1 MNVGGAYLLAAGRG
15 KRAGGP
21 KAWILSD
28 GKSLL
33 ERQISFLFRLFKPEE
48 ITVAIQ
54 KEWLGRCRSIDPRVA
69 WVPVDPDAPM
79 LASFQALLKAAPPKS
94 WFSLHHVDMP
104 VWSETLFRVLFER
117 VSNAAAEAVVPVF
130 EKHGGHPVLLSPE
143 LAGPLG
149 KLDPAKDRLDQW
161 LHTRKLKRTPVPFR
175 CVLENRNS

>member
-1 MNVGGAYLLAAGRG
+1 MSVGRAYLLAAGRG

-33 ERQISFLFRLFKPEE
+33 ERQVSFLSRLFKPNE
-48 ITVAIQ
+48 VAITIQ
-54 KEWLGRCRSIDPRVA
+54 SDWLERCRSIDPRIV
-69 WVPVDPDAPM
+69 WTPVDPDAPI
-79 LASFQALLKAAPPKS
+79 LASLQALLKASPPKS
-94 WFSLHHVDMP
+94 WFSFHHVDMP
-104 VWSETLFRVLFER
+104 VWSEALFQTLFART
-117 VSNAAAEAVVPVF
+117 SAAEAVVPVF
-130 EKHGGHPVLLSPE
+130 EERGGHPVLLSPE

-161 LHTRKLKRTPVPFR
+161 LRTRKVVRTPVPFR